1 MPNFR
6 FIKTLVSDVEADFL
20 VDAIKIYLDSVDDDD
35 SLVDDVEA
43 TLQIFDEDGNLLY
56 RDRKNIN

>member
-1 MPNFR
+1 MSNFR
-6 FIKTLVSDVEADFL
+6 FIKTLVSDVEADLL